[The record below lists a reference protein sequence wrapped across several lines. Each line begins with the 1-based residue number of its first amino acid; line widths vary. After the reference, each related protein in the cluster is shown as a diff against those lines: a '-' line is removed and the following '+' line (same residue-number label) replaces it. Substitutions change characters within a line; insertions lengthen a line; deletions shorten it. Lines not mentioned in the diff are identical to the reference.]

1 MATKSNTKKESRIN
15 SFRLKLIAGMT
26 IAPEARNEEK
36 KPPYP
41 AGRFKR
47 FFDTYKANSPHF
59 MTANALALI
68 FALPIL
74 AVVVVVAAIGV
85 ENLAYMLAGITDAP
99 YLMGS
104 FGIGL
109 SSSMPLNEAR
119 LYLLDVYRLIFLAI
133 GVGIAVLSFG
143 AAGHVYISTKLI
155 WGESFLTKKDKK
167 TGADVPRIATEFFR
181 GVKTYW
187 KEMLIV
193 FSAYGVFF
201 AGGTNLI
208 VEFVYGVLS
217 GGANVGQ
224 WFALFIGALI
234 LLITTPIF
242 FNLVPQVVSYH
253 KTLTIAAKIKN
264 ACIYSLAFAI
274 PTYIMVVLAFG
285 PFALLAINS
294 PIVTILIG
302 MLLIVFG
309 LTYVFLI
316 MVNYGDHNSE
326 NVLQTLYENMRT
338 DQSRQTRKE
347 KKKTDVRKQ
356 SAPVKYKKKKK

>member
-26 IAPEARNEEK
+26 VAPEARNEEK

-85 ENLAYMLAGITDAP
+85 EKLAYMLAGITDAP

-224 WFALFIGALI
+224 WFALFIGAII

-242 FNLVPQVVSYH
+242 FNLAPQVVSYH
-253 KTLTIAAKIKN
+253 KTLNLSQKLKN
-264 ACIYSLAFAI
+264 AVLYTILFPI
-274 PTYIMVVLAFG
+274 PTYIMIIFAFG
-285 PFALLAINS
+285 AYALLAINS

-302 MLLIVFG
+302 MLLIALGMTF
-309 LTYVFLI
+309 TFLI
-316 MVNYGDHNSE
+316 MTNYADHNSE
-326 NVLQTLYENMRT
+326 NVLQTLYENLKT
-338 DQSRQTRKE
+338 EQSRKERKE
-347 KKKTDVRKQ
+347 KKKKDVKPTQ
-356 SAPVKYKKKKK
+356 PVKYKKKK

>member
-1 MATKSNTKKESRIN
+1 MATRSNPKQESKG
-15 SFRLKLIAGMT
+15 SQFKLKLLSALAIAQ
-26 IAPEARNEEK
+26 EARNEEK
-36 KPPYP
+36 KAPYP

-59 MTANALALI
+59 MTANALTLI

-74 AVVVVVAAIGV
+74 AIIIVISAIGV
-85 ENLAYMLAGITDAP
+85 ENLAYMLAGVTDRP
-99 YLMGS
+99 YLMGNM
-104 FGIGL
+104 GIGL
-109 SSSMPLNEAR
+109 SSGMSLNEAR
-119 LYLLDVYRLIFLAI
+119 LYLLDVYRLMFLGI
-133 GVGIAVLSFG
+133 GIGIAVLSFG

-155 WGESFLTKKDKK
+155 WGESFVTKKDKK

-187 KEMLIV
+187 REMFIV

-208 VEFVYGVLS
+208 LEFVHGVWS

-224 WFALFIGALI
+224 WFALFIGSII
-234 LLITTPIF
+234 LLATTPIF

-253 KTLTIAAKIKN
+253 KTLTLAEKIKN

-274 PTYIMVVLAFG
+274 PTYIMIILAFG
-285 PFALLAINS
+285 PFALLAIDT
-294 PIVTILIG
+294 PLVTIIIG

-326 NVLQTLYENMRT
+326 NVAQMLYEHLKT
-338 DQSRQTRKE
+338 DMSRQTRKD
-347 KKKTDVRKQ
+347 KKKTEVKQ
-356 SAPVKYKKKKK
+356 TSGPVKYKKKKK

>member
-1 MATKSNTKKESRIN
+1 MATKPNTKQESKV
-15 SFRLKLIAGMT
+15 SQFKLKLLAGMAL
-26 IAPEARNEEK
+26 APEARNEEK

-74 AVVVVVAAIGV
+74 AIIVLISAIGT
-85 ENLAYMLAGITDAP
+85 ENLAYMFAGVTDKP
-99 YLMGS
+99 YVMGN

-109 SSSMPLNEAR
+109 SSSMSINEAR
-119 LYLLDVYRLIFLAI
+119 LYLLDVYRLMFLGI
-133 GVGIAVLSFG
+133 GIGIAVLSFG

-181 GVKTYW
+181 GVKQYW
-187 KEMLIV
+187 REMLIV
-193 FSAYGVFF
+193 FASYGVFF

-208 VEFVYGVLS
+208 VEFVNGVWS

-224 WFALFIGALI
+224 WFALFIGI
-234 LLITTPIF
+234 IVLLTTTPIF

-253 KTLTIAAKIKN
+253 KTLTLAEKIKN
-264 ACIYSLAFAI
+264 ACIYSAAFVIPTYMMIVLAFA
-274 PTYIMVVLAFG
+274 
-285 PFALLAINS
+285 PFALLAIDT
-294 PIVTILIG
+294 PIVTIIIG

-338 DQSRQTRKE
+338 DLSRQNRRE
-347 KKKTDVRKQ
+347 KKKPDAKQ
-356 SAPVKYKKKKK
+356 TSGPVKYKKKKK